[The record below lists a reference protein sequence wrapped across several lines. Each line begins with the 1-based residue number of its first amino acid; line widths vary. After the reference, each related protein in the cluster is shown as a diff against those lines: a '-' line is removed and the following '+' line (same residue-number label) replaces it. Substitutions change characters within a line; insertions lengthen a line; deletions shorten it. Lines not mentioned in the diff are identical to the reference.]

1 MIWIDQSRWKEAED
15 LEVQV
20 LAIRE
25 RVLGQ
30 EHPDTLISMDRLA
43 STLKSQGRDDEAAA
57 LMAQCVSLRKKKLGI
72 GHSDAVASLEEL
84 NDWQVEERPLSF
96 FLG

>member
-1 MIWIDQSRWKEAED
+1 M
-15 LEVQV
+15 QV

-30 EHPDTLISMDRLA
+30 EHPDTLTSMDHLA
-43 STLKSQGRDDEAAA
+43 LTLKSQGRDDEAVA
-57 LMAQCVSLRKKKLGI
+57 LMAQCVSLRKKKLGV
-72 GHSDAVASLEEL
+72 GHPDTIASLGEL
-84 NDWQVEERPLSF
+84 NDWQAEERPLSF